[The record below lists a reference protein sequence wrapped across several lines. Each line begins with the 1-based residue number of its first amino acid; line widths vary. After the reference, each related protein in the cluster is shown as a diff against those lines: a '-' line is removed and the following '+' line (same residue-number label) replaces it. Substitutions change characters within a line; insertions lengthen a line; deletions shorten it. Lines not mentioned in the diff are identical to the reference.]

1 MLHLGVA
8 GFVEKER
15 QAYAMRHLLR
25 IGPAGAPLS
34 TPAPRSTLE
43 GVRHCRSLG
52 LDAMEVEF
60 VQGVHMK
67 EDLAAT
73 VGEEARR
80 VDVSLSVHAPYFIN
94 LCSDEEGKL
103 ANSRRHILQ
112 SVRMAQL
119 LHASPVVF
127 HPGFYQGRSKGECA
141 KRAKE
146 HLKLILDEM
155 KQMGWNDVVLGA
167 ELTGKKS
174 AYGDLDEIIDLSNHF
189 GLSHLQPVVD
199 FGHYHARMGRIC
211 DKKDYEKILD
221 KIEKELGSG
230 YRQEFHCH
238 YSEIEYTEAG
248 EGKHMPIGSLKAGQI
263 PPATGGGSG
272 GPPYQPLLSVLSE
285 RGYSGTIICESPK
298 LEEDALIMKK
308 AYDKMGKK

>member
-1 MLHLGVA
+1 M
-8 GFVEKER
+8 
-15 QAYAMRHLLR
+15 LR

-34 TPAPRSTLE
+34 TPVPRSTLD
-43 GVRHCRSLG
+43 GLRHCRTIG

-73 VGEEARR
+73 VGAEAQR

-94 LCSDEEGKL
+94 LCSDEEVKL

-112 SVRMAQL
+112 SVHMAQL
-119 LHASPVVF
+119 MHASPVVF
-127 HPGFYQGRSKGECA
+127 HPGFYQGRDKAECA
-141 KRAKE
+141 KRAIE
-146 HLKLILDEM
+146 QLQLILDEM
-155 KQMGWNDVVLGA
+155 KQMGWDDVTLGA

-174 AYGDLDEIIDLSNHF
+174 AYGDLDEIIELSRHF

-199 FGHYHARMGRIC
+199 FGHYHARLGRIKE
-211 DKKDYEKILD
+211 KKDYEKILGT
-221 KIEKELGSG
+221 IEGVLGSG
-230 YRQEFHCH
+230 YRQSFHCH
-238 YSEIEYTEAG
+238 YSEIEYTDAG

-263 PPATGGGSG
+263 PPASGGGSG
-272 GPPYQPLLSVLSE
+272 GPPFLPLLSALSE

-308 AYDKMGKK
+308 AYDKMGMK